1 MEKKQMITVH
11 RIPVFVVSLFDQK
24 IWAIVDTIFFK
35 IWMQPTSGRARSYD
49 ITVHN

>member
-24 IWAIVDTIFFK
+24 IWAIVDTNFLKFECN
-35 IWMQPTSGRARSYD
+35 PRAVGL
-49 ITVHN
+49 VHTI